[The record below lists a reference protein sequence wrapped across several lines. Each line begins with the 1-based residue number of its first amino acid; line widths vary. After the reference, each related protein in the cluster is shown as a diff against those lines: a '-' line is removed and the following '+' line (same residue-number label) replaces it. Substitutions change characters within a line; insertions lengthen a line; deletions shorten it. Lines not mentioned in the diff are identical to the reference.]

1 MKVAWTDQAYERLAE
16 IHDFIARDS
25 EEAADRLVDKVIQ
38 RGDRLADFPQK
49 GRVVPEL
56 PGLGLRELIEGN
68 YRIVYRLVKSKVEIL
83 TVFEGHL
90 LFPIEDIQS
99 GDELGSV

>member
-1 MKVAWTDQAYERLAE
+1 MKVVWTDQAYERLVE
-16 IHDFIARDS
+16 IRDFIARDS
-25 EEAADRLVDKVIQ
+25 EEAAGRLIDEVIQ
-38 RGDRLADFPQK
+38 RGDGPADFPRK

-56 PGLGLRELIEGN
+56 PGVGLRELIEGN

-90 LFPIEDIQS
+90 PFPVKDIQS
-99 GDELGSV
+99 GEE